1 MDKTRITAIVIAGTA
16 ALGLGLGLG
25 IGGSAG
31 SPAPAAV
38 GHMTGVFENV
48 GGPAG
53 ACGAEAHLCLNRG
66 TVYFTGDGHTYKLA
80 TSGRFDET
88 LPAGT
93 FNVQGVTT
101 DGQGSCP
108 SRDVMVTVRAGHT
121 SPVTLACQI
130 R

>member
-1 MDKTRITAIVIAGTA
+1 MNKTRITAIVIAGTA

-38 GHMTGVFENV
+38 GHVKGIFENV
-48 GGPAG
+48 GGPPG
-53 ACGAEAHLCLNRG
+53 GCGAAGHLCLNSG

-80 TSGRFDET
+80 TSGRFDEP

-93 FNVQGVTT
+93 YSVRGVAAE
-101 DGQGSCP
+101 GQGR
-108 SRDVMVTVRAGHT
+108 SRDVTVTVRSGHT
-121 SPVTLACQI
+121 SSVTLACQI
-130 R
+130 S